1 MKKIKIND
9 TTNKKV
15 IICII
20 IGLVFIIVTLVLISK
35 IVSFNLSKDIEVI
48 STNEISTSIELKDE
62 EKNEIEWFDDN
73 EEIQNIIENNLNKVQ
88 REEILT
94 QNAEHEYQTEYIKTD
109 QLNKGKTKVI
119 QKGEDG
125 EQELIIRKIYIGNE
139 VISDEQIGR
148 RITKQATKE
157 IVQVGTGKNINKSNR
172 KKNNKINYNTK
183 MNQKSG
189 LTLEE
194 FKKILSNNKNDKNKI
209 FEENAEYF
217 YYIEQQYNING
228 VFVAAI
234 GIHESAWGTSKLA
247 QNKKNLFGYG
257 AYDRNAY
264 SSAYKYNEYSA
275 SIDMIARVLT
285 KHYLNPKGTKI
296 FDGETATGKFYYGST
311 IKAVN
316 TKYATDKNW
325 GNAVYTWMNY
335 LYNNL

>member
-9 TTNKKV
+9 KTGQKIVISTIIGV
-15 IICII
+15 IIT
-20 IGLVFIIVTLVLISK
+20 IVTLLFISK
-35 IVSFNLSKDIEVI
+35 LVNSNLSKDIEIVSI
-48 STNEISTSIELKDE
+48 SELE
-62 EKNEIEWFDDN
+62 NNTNEIEWFN
-73 EEIQNIIENNLNKVQ
+73 ENENIKNIIENNLNKVH
-88 REEILT
+88 REEISTEVVEL
-94 QNAEHEYQTEYIKTD
+94 EYQTEYIKTN

-119 QKGEDG
+119 QKGQDG
-125 EQELIIRKIYIGNE
+125 EQEIIIRKIYKGEELIY
-139 VISDEQIGR
+139 DEQIGR
-148 RITKQATKE
+148 RITKQSTNE
-157 IVQVGTGKNINKSNR
+157 IVQVGTGNNNKKLNSN
-172 KKNNKINYNTK
+172 KNNKIEKNIKLNK
-183 MNQKSG
+183 KSG
-189 LTLEE
+189 LTVDD
-194 FKKILSNNKNDKNKI
+194 FKKILSNNENDKYKV
-209 FEENAEYF
+209 FQDNAEYF

-264 SSAYKYNEYSA
+264 SSAYKYDEYSA

-296 FDGETATGKFYYGST
+296 YDGETATGRFYYGST

-325 GNAVYTWMNY
+325 ENAVYSWMNY